1 MSFGHPSVT
10 KKLIHREF
18 IHGLALSSALLS
30 VLVLAS
36 TASRAEVISHLGL
49 NQKVLVLCVKFDDL
63 ATTRLATCQDWA
75 DLLNVEA
82 NRFFDAATDGLTSFD
97 FQVANGAASDW
108 YPIGVD
114 SDVAFFP
121 ETAQTLVIDR
131 MNEAGVDFSGYNRM
145 IIISNK
151 PVIFGRAPSGF
162 PDWNVDLGFEAQRV
176 VDSATESIRAMS
188 VVTMHEW
195 VAGSGN
201 YDSGVLVALHEL
213 GHNMGLLT
221 HYGGTRTESGVLE
234 DSISPWSIMGTTGS
248 IATHFFAYSKE
259 ERGWFDNGKKEVVDM
274 EIGVSVSETLRVY
287 PHSDLGSLGAGE
299 AHLVEVPFSLP
310 GGSAPFSGYM
320 IESRIAQNEDEV
332 VAEGVLVS
340 LVDERPS
347 NYPVPYWVKRDPD
360 APQNAN
366 EAALEVGDRIEDP
379 QSGITIEVTADYG
392 DSWDVR
398 IDRESYAYRA
408 DPWIM
413 PWAGPPWETE
423 DIWVDSPKNEWGTYT
438 YTDASGNPEGNG
450 DRPWLNNNNR
460 IWFRV
465 RNGAPVQATNV
476 RVRVEAGVP
485 RADSSALDW
494 KLVHWA
500 QFPVIEASSS
510 AVSYVQWNPEKN
522 AHTCLRV
529 VIQDLP
535 AELSTD
541 NNEAQENIFDFET
554 SQNSP
559 WQQVSE
565 TIRVNNASEDE
576 SMDVWM
582 RVDDVP
588 DQWLYSAT
596 PAQFTVDPGGKQ
608 DVSVVIYPGG
618 DPNGSPSE
626 GYFAGYVGRPSV
638 TAWVPWAD
646 TMVALAGG
654 ELRTRLVNETTL
666 GVSIPATASAGSSV
680 AVTGQLVPPV
690 EGATIAVKVDGP
702 ATSKIAYYTTD
713 SEGGFN
719 GSLSFDRGGS
729 WQLAAFYDGTGEWG
743 SSESAGAGIEIAGS
757 LCEVTA
763 DLPFTD
769 ADADG
774 DDVADACD
782 NCPDLANSDQQNSD
796 DDALGDA
803 CDPDDDNDGLP
814 DTAETGT
821 GEMVGPGAV
830 GTSPVQA
837 DTDGD
842 GFGDYLEFA
851 AGSDPNDWDETPED
865 LATGVPSMGFLGL
878 GILQGLL
885 ALLGLGFGVSRRR
898 KRESGVAG
906 A

>member
-1 MSFGHPSVT
+1 MSFVHASFT
-10 KKLIHREF
+10 SKLCHSEF
-18 IHGLALSSALLS
+18 IRSLAMAAALFAVLALPTTS
-30 VLVLAS
+30 
-36 TASRAEVISHLGL
+36 SRAERISHLGL

-82 NRFFDAATDGLTSFD
+82 NRFFDAATDSLTSFD

-108 YPIGVD
+108 YPIGVN
-114 SDVAFFP
+114 SNVAFFP
-121 ETAQTLVIDR
+121 GTAQTLVIDR

-145 IIISNK
+145 IIISNQ
-151 PVIFGRAPSGF
+151 PAFFGSAPSGF
-162 PDWNVDLGFEAQRV
+162 RDWKVDMGSEAQRV
-176 VDSATESIRAMS
+176 VGSKTESIRAMS

-195 VAGSGN
+195 VQGIGT
-201 YDSGVLVALHEL
+201 YDGGVLVAIHEL
-213 GHNMGLLT
+213 GHNLGLLT
-221 HYGGTRTESGVLE
+221 HYGWTRTEGGALE
-234 DSISPWSIMGTTGS
+234 DAVTPWSMMGRTGS
-248 IATHFFAYSKE
+248 IATHFFAFSKD
-259 ERGWFDNGKKEVVDM
+259 ERGWFGNGKKEVVDIG
-274 EIGVSVSETLRVY
+274 IGVQVSETLRVY
-287 PHSDLGSLGAGE
+287 PHSDLGALGADE

-310 GGSAPFSGYM
+310 GSSAPFAGYM

-332 VAEGVLVS
+332 VADGVLIS

-360 APQNAN
+360 APQNAS
-366 EAALEVGDRIEDP
+366 EAALEVGDRIEDA
-379 QSGITIEVTADYG
+379 QSGIAIEVTADYG

-398 IDRESYAYRA
+398 IDRVPYLYRT

-423 DIWVDSPKNEWGTYT
+423 DIWVDSPKNGWGTYT
-438 YTDASGNPEGNG
+438 YTDAAGNPEGNG
-450 DRPWLNNNNR
+450 DRPWLNNDNR

-465 RNGAPVQATNV
+465 RNGAPVRATNV

-485 RADSSALDW
+485 RADSSELDW

-500 QFPVIEASSS
+500 QIPEIEASSS
-510 AVSYVQWNPEKN
+510 AVSYVQWNPKEN

-529 VIQDLP
+529 VIQDIP

-559 WQQVSE
+559 WKQVSE

-576 SMDVWM
+576 SLDVWM
-582 RVDDVP
+582 QVDDVP

-596 PAQFTVDPGGKQ
+596 PAQFSVAPGGKQ

-626 GYFAGYVGRPSV
+626 GYVAGYVGRPSV
-638 TAWVPWAD
+638 TAWVPWED

-654 ELRTRLVNETTL
+654 EFRTRLVNETTL
-666 GVSIPATASAGSSV
+666 GVSTPATASAGSSV

-702 ATSKIAYYTTD
+702 ATQKLVYYTTD

-729 WQLAAFYDGTGEWG
+729 WEVAAFYDGTGEWG
-743 SSESAGAGIEIAGS
+743 SSESTAAGIEIAGS

-774 DDVADACD
+774 DDVGDACD
-782 NCPDLANSDQQNSD
+782 NCPDFANSNQQNSD
-796 DDALGDA
+796 DDSLGDA
-803 CDPDDDNDGLP
+803 CDTDDDNDGLA
-814 DTAETGT
+814 DTLETAT
-821 GEMVGPGAV
+821 GEMTGPNSL
-830 GTSPVQA
+830 GTSPLQV

-842 GFGDYLEFA
+842 GFEDSVEVA

-865 LATGVPSMGFLGL
+865 LATNVPSMTFLGL
-878 GILQGLL
+878 GILQG
-885 ALLGLGFGVSRRR
+885 ALVFFGLRFGLYHQRTR
-898 KRESGVAG
+898 KNEN
-906 A
+906 